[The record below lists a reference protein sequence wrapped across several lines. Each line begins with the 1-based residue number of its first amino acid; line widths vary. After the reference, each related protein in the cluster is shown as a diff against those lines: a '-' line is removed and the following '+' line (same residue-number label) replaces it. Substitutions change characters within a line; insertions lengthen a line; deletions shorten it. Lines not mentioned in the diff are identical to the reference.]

1 MFAFKNSLLLYT
13 YSIMQIRFIY
23 MQCSKSLAGVHIK
36 G

>member
-1 MFAFKNSLLLYT
+1 MFAFKNNLLLYT
-13 YSIMQIRFIY
+13 YIMQIRFIY